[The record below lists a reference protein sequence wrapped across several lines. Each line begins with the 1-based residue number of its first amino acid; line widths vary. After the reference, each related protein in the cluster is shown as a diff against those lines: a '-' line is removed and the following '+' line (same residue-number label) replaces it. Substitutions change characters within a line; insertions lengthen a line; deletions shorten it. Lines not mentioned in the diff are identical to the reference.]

1 MTLALFDE
9 GGVEVVLPD
18 TVFAK
23 GEVLVQPKNKSVVL
37 EETPDDVVGRLFA
50 LAGKAV
56 PLAFSLSNA
65 QGVSVLIQNGVP
77 AGQVVPNVSAHI
89 IPRSEN
95 DGLGLTWNPRPSTEE
110 HLAEAQKKIMNTLSG
125 LSKTAGEQREQK
137 EQEPTPTK
145 TVEEKIVVDA
155 KEGKKEVKK
164 EEKKSDAPKPATT
177 DYRILHLRKIP

>member
-18 TVFAK
+18 SVFAK
-23 GEVLVQPKNKSVVL
+23 GEVVVQPKTKCVVL

-65 QGVSVLIQNGVP
+65 QGVSVLIQNGTP

-125 LSKTAGEQREQK
+125 LSNCREQREQK

-145 TVEEKIVVDA
+145 TVEEK
-155 KEGKKEVKK
+155 
-164 EEKKSDAPKPATT
+164 
-177 DYRILHLRKIP
+177 